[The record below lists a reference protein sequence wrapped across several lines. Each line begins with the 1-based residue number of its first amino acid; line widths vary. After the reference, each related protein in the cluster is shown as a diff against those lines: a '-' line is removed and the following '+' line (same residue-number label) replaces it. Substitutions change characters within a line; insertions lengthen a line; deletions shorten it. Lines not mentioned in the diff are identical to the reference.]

1 MKKLTRILSVSALV
15 IVAAIGALYYALP
28 SNQFNISFP
37 QDRNA
42 AHAPGSSENHDHPAA
57 PSLAATAGEGQITI
71 SWQTVAGAA
80 HYEIWA
86 RHGDDPW
93 SQIDGGALTGASTSF
108 VHTGLTAGHTFYYTA
123 RAVNAAG
130 NKSPWSQQ
138 AQATVNAEIVAP
150 VLTAVAGVNQVSI
163 SWPAVTGAA
172 TYELWAWETDED
184 WEQLDDGSLTATSF
198 IHSSLIAGN
207 AYYYQARA
215 VSSTGAQGPWS
226 EQVAATVLANLAAPT
241 LTPTAAAAG
250 QITLT
255 WQTVTGAA
263 GYEIWVHQTGADWQQ
278 ADDGSLTG
286 SSTSFTHASL
296 TAGTTYY
303 YQGRA
308 LDANAAAGPWSLP
321 VHATVPI
328 TIAAPTLTLTPGHQQ
343 IAISWQAVPHAD
355 TYELWTWQEGGA
367 WEQLDDGSL
376 TATSFTHS
384 NLTVGDKHY
393 YAIRGL
399 NNDGTEGA
407 WSEYVGALAAGELP
421 TPVLTATAGPAQVTI
436 TWPPVTGANAYE
448 LWYWIEGGDWVQLGG
463 GSLTATTFTHTG
475 LTAGTKY
482 YYSLRAHAN
491 DGKESAWSEN
501 VDATP

>member
-1 MKKLTRILSVSALV
+1 MKKLIRILSVSALV
-15 IVAAIGALYYALP
+15 IVAAIGVLYYALP

-42 AHAPGSSENHDHPAA
+42 AHAPDSGESHTHPAA
-57 PSLAATAGEGQITI
+57 PSLAATAGANQITV
-71 SWQTVAGAA
+71 SWQTVADAA

-86 RHGDDPW
+86 RLGDDPW
-93 SQIDGGALTGASTSF
+93 SQIDGGTLTSTSTSF
-108 VHTGLTAGHTFYYTA
+108 VHTGLTAGQTYYYTA
-123 RAVNAAG
+123 RTVNAG
-130 NKSPWSQQ
+130 GIKSPWSQQ
-138 AQATVNAEIVAP
+138 AEATVNAEIVAP
-150 VLTAVAGVNQVSI
+150 VLTAVAGANQVTV
-163 SWPAVTGAA
+163 SWNAVASAA

-184 WEQLDDGSLTATSF
+184 WEQLDDGTLTATSF
-198 IHSSLIAGN
+198 THTGLTAGKS
-207 AYYYQARA
+207 YYYQARA
-215 VSSTGAQGPWS
+215 VSSTSAAGPWS
-226 EQVAATVLANLAAPT
+226 EQVEATVLSNLAAPVFT
-241 LTPTAAAAG
+241 ATAAVG

-255 WQTVTGAA
+255 WQTVTDAG
-263 GYEIWVHQTGADWQQ
+263 GYEIWVHETGTEWQQ

-286 SSTSFTHASL
+286 TSTSYTHSSL

-308 LDANAAAGPWSLP
+308 LDADAAAGPWSLP

-328 TIAAPTLTLTPGHQQ
+328 PIAAPTLTLTPAHQQ
-343 IAISWQAVPHAD
+343 ITISWQAVPHAD

-421 TPVLTATAGPAQVTI
+421 TPVLTATPGPAQVTV
-436 TWPPVTGANAYE
+436 TWQAVTGANAYE
-448 LWYWIEGGDWVQLGG
+448 LWYWIEGGDWIQLGG

-475 LTAGTKY
+475 LTAATKY
-482 YYSLRAHAN
+482 YYSLRAHAA

>member
-1 MKKLTRILSVSALV
+1 MKKIIRILSISALV
-15 IVAAIGALYYALP
+15 IVAAIGVLYYALP

-42 AHAPGSSENHDHPAA
+42 AHAPDSGESHAHPDA
-57 PSLAATAGEGQITI
+57 PSLAATAGEGQVTI
-71 SWQTVAGAA
+71 SWHTVTDAA

-93 SQIDGGALTGASTSF
+93 SQVDDGTLTSASTSF
-108 VHTGLTAGHTFYYTA
+108 VHDSLTAGETYYYTA
-123 RAVNAAG
+123 RSVNAG
-130 NKSPWSQQ
+130 GIKSPWSPQVE
-138 AQATVNAEIVAP
+138 ATVNAEIVAP
-150 VLTAVAGVNQVSI
+150 VLTAAAGANQVTI
-163 SWPAVTGAA
+163 SWGPVTGAA

-184 WEQLDDGSLTATSF
+184 WEQIDDGSLTATSF
-198 IHSSLIAGN
+198 THANLTSGKS
-207 AYYYQARA
+207 YFYQARA

-226 EQVAATVLANLAAPT
+226 EQVEATVLANLAAPVFT
-241 LTPTAAAAG
+241 ATAAVG

-255 WQTVTGAA
+255 WQTVQNAA
-263 GYEIWVHQTGADWQQ
+263 GYEIWVHQTGADWQK

-296 TAGTTYY
+296 TAGATYY

-308 LDANAAAGPWSLP
+308 LDENDAAGSWSLP

-328 TIAAPTLTLTPGHQQ
+328 SIAAPTLTLTPGHEQ
-343 IAISWQAVPHAD
+343 ITVSWQAVTNAD
-355 TYELWTWQEGGA
+355 TYELWTWQDGGA

-393 YAIRGL
+393 YALRGL
-399 NNDGTEGA
+399 KNDGAEGA
-407 WSEYVGALAAGELP
+407 WSEYVGAIAAGELP
-421 TPVLTATAGPAQVTI
+421 TPVLTATAGPGQVTI
-436 TWPPVTGANAYE
+436 TWQAITGADNYE
-448 LWYWIEGGDWVQLGG
+448 LWYWTDGTDWVQLGG
-463 GSLTATTFTHTG
+463 GALTATTFTHTG
-475 LTAGTKY
+475 TTAGTTY
-482 YYSLRAHAN
+482 YYALRAHAN